1 MRILE
6 KISFEQFSKDIS
18 NNKDLYLE
26 YNVPRRGTMY
36 SAGYDFYA
44 ILDFVIHPGEIKKIP
59 TGIKVS
65 MCSDE
70 MFVLCDRSS
79 VGFKYNVRL
88 TNQVGIIDHDYYNN
102 EDNEGHMWF
111 SLQNHGDKDFIVKK
125 GQAFAQGIFMKYLVT
140 DDDNVSKIRE
150 SGIGSTNKE

>member
-1 MRILE
+1 
-6 KISFEQFSKDIS
+6 
-18 NNKDLYLE
+18 
-26 YNVPRRGTMY
+26 
-36 SAGYDFYA
+36 
-44 ILDFVIHPGEIKKIP
+44 
-59 TGIKVS
+59 
-65 MCSDE
+65 